1 MEKQIAT
8 IEVLIRDKGL
18 LADKVEDLF
27 LSIRDKDSLLERQKI
42 EMAQRYKDMLKKE
55 RDIWM
60 AQEKIRKEKWE
71 ADKVAT
77 IKAGAF

>member
-1 MEKQIAT
+1 MGDRMEKQIAT

-42 EMAQRYKDMLKKE
+42 
-55 RDIWM
+55 
-60 AQEKIRKEKWE
+60 
-71 ADKVAT
+71 
-77 IKAGAF
+77 